1 MEMTL
6 IESALQGAT
15 MEAVIALTER
25 IQTLENHPT
34 GCIFTAYRVMDETLT
49 LGYSEDL
56 SEAYQ
61 RLGERGYKILASR
74 RGTRREQRLVL
85 ITLKEIGLT
94 SSIIENC
101 FKADALLLKYL
112 NHLGWPVGELNEKSK
127 AKSSRK
133 RFTRKD

>member
-1 MEMTL
+1 MELTL

-34 GCIFTAYRVMDETLT
+34 GCIFTAYRVMDQTLT
-49 LGYSEDL
+49 LGYSEEL
-56 SEAYQ
+56 NETHQ
-61 RLGERGYKILASR
+61 RLREHGYKLLASR

-94 SSIIENC
+94 SSSIENC
-101 FKADALLLKYL
+101 FKADGLLLKYL
-112 NHLGWPVGELNEKSK
+112 NHLGWPLGELHEKAH

-133 RFTRKD
+133 RFTRKN

>member
-1 MEMTL
+1 MELTL

-56 SEAYQ
+56 NEAYQ

-94 SSIIENC
+94 SSNIENC
-101 FKADALLLKYL
+101 FNADALLLKYL
-112 NHLGWPVGELNEKSK
+112 NHLGWPLGELHEKSK

>member
-1 MEMTL
+1 MELTQ

-34 GCIFTAYRVMDETLT
+34 GCIYTAYRMMDETLT
-49 LGYSEDL
+49 LGYSEDIN
-56 SEAYQ
+56 ETYQ
-61 RLGERGYKILASR
+61 RLGDQGYKILASR

-94 SSIIENC
+94 SSNIENC
-101 FKADALLLKYL
+101 FETNELLLKYL
-112 NHLGWPVGELNEKSK
+112 NHLGWPLGELHEKSK
-127 AKSSRK
+127 ARSARK
-133 RFTRKD
+133 RFTRKN